1 MVPYSYKEVEKI
13 EVNGKRQKDGI
24 ERDKKQIHCVQN

>member
-1 MVPYSYKEVEKI
+1 MVQDSYKEVEKI